1 MTKLASFHGRHAEI
15 PQPTGC
21 RAPADDER
29 RGRSCVSVAIRIT
42 VTIGITR
49 VAVTIGAKWV
59 VIIVPAGIVPSQAQ
73 AQSGKAGPP
82 ASPAPAPVAPPQ
94 CVAPTPI
101 AALPSPI
108 AGAPTAATPSP
119 IAG

>member
-1 MTKLASFHGRHAEI
+1 MTKLASLHGRHAEI

-59 VIIVPAGIVPSQAQ
+59 IIIVLAGIVPSQAQ
-73 AQSGKAGPP
+73 AQSSKAGPP
-82 ASPAPAPVAPPQ
+82 ASPAPAPVAPHHNALRRPQ
-94 CVAPTPI
+94 LGLRQPQ
-101 AALPSPI
+101 LP
-108 AGAPTAATPSP
+108 
-119 IAG
+119 